1 MNLLHIDASITGAA
15 SVSRQLSR
23 AVVDAFVRIDPSIRV
38 THRDLDAEPIPHLDS
53 RGVAALRPD
62 LVHDDQSGEGQRVAQ
77 LLEEFL
83 GADIVVIGAPMYNF
97 SIPSQLKAWFD
108 RILVSGKTFRYAA
121 NGVEGLA
128 GGKKVIVASARGG
141 VYGEGAPAAPFDFH
155 EPYLRALFGFIGIGE
170 VKFVRAEGLAISP
183 ASRLA
188 AIDAAFASLPD
199 VVGHHPR
206 AAAA

>member
-1 MNLLHIDASITGAA
+1 MNLLHIDASITGPG
-15 SVSRQLSR
+15 SVSRQLSN
-23 AVVDAFVRIDPSIRV
+23 AVVEAMVRIDPSIRV
-38 THRDLDAEPIPHLDS
+38 TRRDLDADPIPHLDS

-62 LVHDDQSGEGQRVAQ
+62 LVKDDLSGEGARAAGVLQ
-77 LLEEFL
+77 EFQ

-108 RILVSGKTFRYAA
+108 RILVAGKTFRYTAT
-121 NGVEGLA
+121 GVEGLA
-128 GGKKVIVASARGG
+128 GGKKVIIASARGG
-141 VYGEGAPAAPFDFH
+141 FYGEGSPAAPFDFH
-155 EPYLRALFGFIGIGE
+155 EPYLRTLFGFIGVHD

-188 AIDAAFASLPD
+188 AIEAAFASLAE
-199 VVGHHPR
+199 VVGEPAR